1 MSKEHWE
8 MRLGDGRWVGSAQSA
23 GVPNTCALAR
33 QQAAAADTP
42 ANAQP
47 AAAAHTPGLGAT
59 TTTTYWPMTQHE
71 CPPPM
76 TQQAAAA
83 DPPPMTQ
90 HEYEFVEERKRRM
103 QEETQR
109 RQSQQSL
116 RGLMQV
122 FQYKLEL
129 HKVQQMR
136 LPNPLPDTW
145 QMVVPG
151 SASTLPVPRRE
162 PDSPLGSRFRTL

>member
-1 MSKEHWE
+1 
-8 MRLGDGRWVGSAQSA
+8 
-23 GVPNTCALAR
+23 
-33 QQAAAADTP
+33 
-42 ANAQP
+42 
-47 AAAAHTPGLGAT
+47 
-59 TTTTYWPMTQHE
+59 
-71 CPPPM
+71 M

-103 QEETQR
+103 REEEQR

-136 LPNPLPDTW
+136 LPNPLPDKW
-145 QMVVPG
+145 QMKVPG

-162 PDSPLGSRFRTL
+162 PDSPRGSRFRTL